1 MEIRYNGF
9 WIIIFILSKII
20 VKHFKKRRNVK
31 KGLTWI
37 MVIATI
43 IAVASCSTPTP
54 TPQPTADT
62 TAVVD
67 TVVVDSATIVTDT
80 LVK

>member
-1 MEIRYNGF
+1 M
-9 WIIIFILSKII
+9 
-20 VKHFKKRRNVK
+20 K